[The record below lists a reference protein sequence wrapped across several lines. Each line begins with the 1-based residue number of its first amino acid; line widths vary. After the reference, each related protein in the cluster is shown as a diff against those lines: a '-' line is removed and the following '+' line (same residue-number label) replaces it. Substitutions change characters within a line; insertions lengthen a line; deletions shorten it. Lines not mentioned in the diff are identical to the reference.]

1 MAEAKIRL
9 SLDGQAQVITGIQ
22 DVNRQLGGLGR
33 GAQASAQASESLTSA
48 LARIGHYGV
57 AGGAL
62 YGVAQSFA
70 GIGQAAFE
78 ASASAQ
84 RLVTQLNFATAG
96 QGTRELALASDVAQR
111 LGLNMAST
119 AQAYAGFAS
128 AARGTALEG
137 AGARSVFEGIAKAS
151 AVMGLSADQTS
162 GALLAVQQMMSK
174 GVVSAEEFRGQLGER
189 MPIALQAGAQ
199 ALGVTTAEFSK
210 MLESGQIV
218 AQDFLP
224 KFSRAITEML
234 GDSVEQAANRLDAAT
249 ARMGN
254 AWTRLMQT
262 VGDSGMSRALAGEA
276 TAISQ
281 YMDSVSDAMKR
292 AETAGKGMA
301 GQLLSGLGQVIARA
315 PFDVLA
321 GSANL
326 LNGTLNAVSMG
337 ALHLDT
343 NVSLLPNSLK
353 SAAQQSVALERDLK
367 AAKAELAAMQKQAE
381 EKGAGLYF
389 RSAMGDVQRYIDKL
403 EEARKKQAA
412 LVSDPVG
419 AGRGVVNPQTVG
431 QAEQATAARVAA
443 LVEIKQKLNNVDK
456 DYLPTLTKLHA
467 AYEAGDIKL
476 AEYQDLVG
484 KLAEKNYKA
493 EKSAKDSGKAAR
505 DAAAEQE
512 RLAKAEQKHW
522 EDLGRTITANEQ
534 AYNKWLEQND
544 KTLEGLVAGNEALR
558 LQNQTIGLGKES
570 LDALTLSR
578 QDAAIAQAG
587 LNLIDAQNIEGNE
600 TRIGQIQREIRLLK
614 ERRELTAA
622 GQTATAAADA
632 QKTAREAAEKSARDA
647 AAEWQKASD
656 QIQQSL
662 SDALMNAFMAGKGFG
677 KTFVASVKSMF
688 NSMVLR
694 PVISAIVN
702 PVSGAITSALGFSGA
717 ANAAGTG
724 ASLLSGG
731 SSLFSAGSTLAGI
744 SSFMGELGTGLIAS
758 TQTALGLTATAAQ
771 ASYAASMG
779 VAAQT
784 GSLIGS
790 LGPLISAAPYLVA
803 LAGVYMLA
811 KNLDHSGTPHTGAGT
826 SYSAAGGLQ
835 QASSGA
841 LFNSGFTGIAYSAG
855 TEEFTTGIVKSVV
868 QILDTTATTFGKT
881 AGYQAAA
888 SFADDSSKDG
898 AWGSLFIR
906 NLQGVI
912 TDWQAGGQS
921 FRTFSDGTAGNNEY
935 LAAIS
940 SDVRAA
946 IEGIDL
952 PDWAD
957 KMLGKLGDAPSLDQL
972 ANVVSEINAT
982 QVVLQSLGASVKVFA
997 GLSGDAVLN
1006 IISASGGLQSFSASL
1021 GAYYENFYS
1030 EQEKFDAKLQGL
1042 NTRLQDLAAGGAFA
1056 DSSEQFFKAITE
1068 PTRANFRK
1076 LIEAQDLTTTS
1087 GQATYAALLSLSG
1100 VVAELTPV
1108 TEAAAEAVQTLGTA
1122 ALTLAD
1128 LQKQFDG
1135 AAKTILNSTQYTAYR
1150 IQQIQQT
1157 LSAAGMDLSAQQ
1169 ITHATREQV
1178 LAGYQQ
1184 ALAAGNIEAASAI
1197 LNVLDA
1203 LTEVSAGFQGVTET
1217 STSAAVA
1224 VQQVV
1229 TTLADVQ
1236 GLFGNA
1242 ARTLL
1247 NDVQYTAYQVAQIQA
1262 TLGSV
1267 GINVTASDIL
1277 GATKAQVLAGLSE
1290 VMAAGNLDAARAIL
1304 SVVGALSEV
1313 SSGFQ
1318 TVAATASNAAAVM
1331 QQRAGLES
1339 TLLNLTGNTAEIRA
1353 RELAALDASNRG
1365 LQQHIYAI
1373 QDAQQAVQAAQQ
1385 AVTDANSAYAAQESA
1400 ISNLQS
1406 AAQRWIGTMAT
1417 ASSLLDQISGS
1428 LGGAGGNREAALW
1441 ATVNGAGDIDARLSA
1456 AQELYGLITQ
1466 TARTEAAAQD
1476 NALSNAKALL
1486 EYGQRLRD
1494 YVQGLKTGD
1503 LSTLTPAEKVA
1514 EALAQYQTTLAAA
1527 RGGDQ
1532 KALGNLQGVADTYLR
1547 LAREFDPASYTASV
1561 FTSVTSALDSLGAG
1575 LISQNQP
1582 QIDLLQSQL
1591 DATNAASASANS
1603 LSADQIA
1610 RLTTLQGVVQDL
1622 QAQAATQSAIANA
1635 QVSSAQANLQSLGAA
1650 QLAAQQALAV
1660 QQQAVVTAQQA
1671 ATAYMA
1677 TLADV
1682 AVTDPVPDILRSLPE
1697 GIAAALAP
1705 LINANPASTA
1715 AAAAATTAQR
1725 AQIIRDYAATLPQ
1738 DDTGARMLYDA
1749 AVANG
1754 VSSAELDAAMGFAA
1768 GSSLAWAVSHGLP
1781 AFAQGTNYV
1790 PADMVAQIHKGEA
1803 IVPARYNPANGGN
1816 AELLEEIRKLR
1827 EEVQRLREQNN
1838 AGHLLGAHAT
1848 HENTKQI
1855 THATERGSSQIAHT
1869 QRLQQRAVVA

>member
-935 LAAIS
+935 LAAVS
-940 SDVRAA
+940 QDVRKALD
-946 IEGIDL
+946 GIDL
-952 PDWAD
+952 PEWAD
-957 KMLGKLGDAPSLDQL
+957 KMLGKLSASASLEDL
-972 ANVVSEINAT
+972 SKVVSEINAT

-1006 IISASGGLQSFSASL
+1006 IISASGGLQAFSTSL

-1068 PTRANFRK
+1068 PTRENFRK

-1236 GLFGNA
+1236 TPVRQRRA
-1242 ARTLL
+1242 HP
-1247 NDVQYTAYQVAQIQA
+1247 AQRRA
-1262 TLGSV
+1262 VHRLPG
-1267 GINVTASDIL
+1267 
-1277 GATKAQVLAGLSE
+1277 GADPGHAGLGGHQRHGGRHSE
-1290 VMAAGNLDAARAIL
+1290 RHAR
-1304 SVVGALSEV
+1304 
-1313 SSGFQ
+1313 
-1318 TVAATASNAAAVM
+1318 
-1331 QQRAGLES
+1331 RC
-1339 TLLNLTGNTAEIRA
+1339 
-1353 RELAALDASNRG
+1353 
-1365 LQQHIYAI
+1365 
-1373 QDAQQAVQAAQQ
+1373 
-1385 AVTDANSAYAAQESA
+1385 
-1400 ISNLQS
+1400 
-1406 AAQRWIGTMAT
+1406 W
-1417 ASSLLDQISGS
+1417 
-1428 LGGAGGNREAALW
+1428 
-1441 ATVNGAGDIDARLSA
+1441 
-1456 AQELYGLITQ
+1456 
-1466 TARTEAAAQD
+1466 
-1476 NALSNAKALL
+1476 
-1486 EYGQRLRD
+1486 
-1494 YVQGLKTGD
+1494 
-1503 LSTLTPAEKVA
+1503 PA
-1514 EALAQYQTTLAAA
+1514 
-1527 RGGDQ
+1527 
-1532 KALGNLQGVADTYLR
+1532 
-1547 LAREFDPASYTASV
+1547 
-1561 FTSVTSALDSLGAG
+1561 
-1575 LISQNQP
+1575 
-1582 QIDLLQSQL
+1582 
-1591 DATNAASASANS
+1591 
-1603 LSADQIA
+1603 
-1610 RLTTLQGVVQDL
+1610 
-1622 QAQAATQSAIANA
+1622 
-1635 QVSSAQANLQSLGAA
+1635 
-1650 QLAAQQALAV
+1650 
-1660 QQQAVVTAQQA
+1660 
-1671 ATAYMA
+1671 
-1677 TLADV
+1677 
-1682 AVTDPVPDILRSLPE
+1682 
-1697 GIAAALAP
+1697 
-1705 LINANPASTA
+1705 
-1715 AAAAATTAQR
+1715 
-1725 AQIIRDYAATLPQ
+1725 
-1738 DDTGARMLYDA
+1738 
-1749 AVANG
+1749 
-1754 VSSAELDAAMGFAA
+1754 
-1768 GSSLAWAVSHGLP
+1768 
-1781 AFAQGTNYV
+1781 
-1790 PADMVAQIHKGEA
+1790 
-1803 IVPARYNPANGGN
+1803 
-1816 AELLEEIRKLR
+1816 
-1827 EEVQRLREQNN
+1827 
-1838 AGHLLGAHAT
+1838 
-1848 HENTKQI
+1848 
-1855 THATERGSSQIAHT
+1855 
-1869 QRLQQRAVVA
+1869 